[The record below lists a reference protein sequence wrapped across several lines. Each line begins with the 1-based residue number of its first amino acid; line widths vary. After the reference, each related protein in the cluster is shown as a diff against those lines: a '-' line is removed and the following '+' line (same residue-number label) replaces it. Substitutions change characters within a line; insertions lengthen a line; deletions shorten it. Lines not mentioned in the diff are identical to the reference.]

1 MDGGW
6 GGRGGREAR
15 RALFEAVFMNID
27 FGLLVSGHKSVGGS
41 V

>member
-1 MDGGW
+1 
-6 GGRGGREAR
+6 
-15 RALFEAVFMNID
+15 LFEAVFMNID